1 MAIDPVKFR
10 RLRSGQAFMELA
22 LGMLA
27 LALVMAAL
35 FGFSMY
41 IFSSLDIHREL
52 RAEAGLGALNSGGGE
67 ESYSSKTAGDTVQ
80 VEPLA
85 ADYIFGSREVEVHEE
100 VHIPSMSGLRQ

>member
-52 RAEAGLGALNSGGGE
+52 RAEAGWGRSTPAAARSRILPRPPEIRCRSSRWRRITFSGPVKWKFTRK
-67 ESYSSKTAGDTVQ
+67 S
-80 VEPLA
+80 
-85 ADYIFGSREVEVHEE
+85 IFH
-100 VHIPSMSGLRQ
+100 P